1 MKRISI
7 ILLAVGLVAA
17 LSVPV
22 FALDVKVTGRA
33 EMTGYWESNRAMVDN
48 NEASQ
53 RYFTTFIRIEPVFKV
68 AEGLQLV
75 TRFEGLE
82 RVTGL
87 DRMGYEQWHRMA
99 PAGWAAGAALS
110 GASMMD
116 RNSENEQN
124 FAMKRAYIDAKILG
138 GQWWVGYQQG
148 GNFGT
153 DFMDYYEDVLRVKA
167 HYFVGPFTFIALWE
181 KAGENSLNSTGYNDS
196 EYDKYALA
204 FIYKFSGKLSGQFGY
219 LQYYLPNYTLEQTA
233 ADYKRTSWLG
243 VPYFMVSYGPFYLEG
258 EIDYTWGKMYDYG
271 DAIVRARPGLQDID
285 HDSFSWYLK
294 GKYTFGPAYA
304 GIQLACVAGDD
315 PTTADKNEAGL
326 QSTAATGYSPW
337 QPVLILWNDWTSRY
351 TGQGWGGYAYTGARD
366 IFSGNGSIGNGGIP
380 QNVFLYQF
388 FGGYK
393 PIEKLELQAAITVM
407 EADQAPTGYMDKE
420 YGTELDLYAT
430 YKFYDNLSYTVAF
443 GYLWAGDYWKGTNA
457 NAAVGDDWLLM
468 HKLTLTF

>member
-53 RYFTTFIRIEPVFKV
+53 RYFTTFVRIEPVFKV

-82 RVTGL
+82 RVAGL

-167 HYFVGPFTFIALWE
+167 HYLLVP
-181 KAGENSLNSTGYNDS
+181 SRSS
-196 EYDKYALA
+196 P
-204 FIYKFSGKLSGQFGY
+204 SGKRRVRTAWAPTVTATPQGINTRSPRRTSGPAARSALSFNGTGIMTK
-219 LQYYLPNYTLEQTA
+219 N
-233 ADYKRTSWLG
+233 KRTSH
-243 VPYFMVSYGPFYLEG
+243 PYKQNYYLLCPWFKATFGPVYVEG
-258 EIDYTWGKMYDYG
+258 EINYYFGKAYDYN
-271 DAIVRARPGLQDID
+271 DPSTIEDKD
-285 HDSFSWYLK
+285 YDSFNYYLM
-294 GKYTFGPAYA
+294 GKYTFGPAYVGA
-304 GIQLACVAGDD
+304 QIARVQGQD
-315 PTTADKNEAGL
+315 PTKADELNTPGAPSD
-326 QSTAATGYSPW
+326 QAHMVY
-337 QPVLILWNDWTSRY
+337 QPTLVLWNDWTNRW
-351 TGQGWGGYAYTGARD
+351 TKQGFGT
-366 IFSGNGSIGNGGIP
+366 NGIIGNNNAYWVN
-380 QNVFLYQF
+380 NVQLYQIMA
-388 FGGYK
+388 GYK
-393 PIEKLELQAAITVM
+393 PFDKLSFDVTFAVAV
-407 EADQAPTGYMDKE
+407 ADEHPVGYVDDD
-420 YGTELDLYAT
+420 YGNELDLYAT
-430 YKFYDNLSYTVAF
+430 YKLYDNLAYTIAF

-457 NAAVGDDWLLM
+457 NAQVGDDWLLM